1 MTSRFQIVLCDFV
14 TGRLEGGH
22 QEDYLVAL
30 EEALSGRGCEV
41 IAPFR
46 RSQSKPRPPTGR
58 LGRYFLTYRL
68 IAERMRASQPSLL
81 VFHSPDL
88 RDILSYAA
96 AAALMGPKPS
106 LGVFVM
112 RRDAVGMAGPGV
124 SARILEWTVRT
135 LARAGRI
142 FMVFDSVAARRHWAP
157 GNDAAPVVT
166 IPLRRSNTMPSRD
179 VAGRSPCIGLL
190 GAFRLEKG
198 ARHYDRII
206 GLSRQAF
213 PELTIRCQLPSDC
226 SNSAEGALAEALR
239 SRWAGDE
246 NVVFH
251 TGHLSNDAFANLI
264 HAVDVLVLP
273 YDAESYGVGTSGVMF
288 ESHAAGNVVVSTR
301 IQWGLEHFG
310 DDPAMVWLD
319 DLTDQGLMAGIEEGV
334 RRARSRPPLANTP
347 GSDPFGQSWLEAL
360 DAAARAA
367 LRRADAGAR

>member
-1 MTSRFQIVLCDFV
+1 MRSEFQIVICDFV

-30 EEALSGRGCEV
+30 EEAFSGRGCEV

-46 RSQSKPRPPTGR
+46 RSQGKPQPPTGR
-58 LGRYFLTYRL
+58 LARYFLTYRL
-68 IAERMRASQPSLL
+68 LAERLRASRPSLL

-96 AAALMGPKPS
+96 AVALVGPTSS

-112 RRDAVGMAGPGV
+112 RRDAAGMAGPGV
-124 SARILEWTVRT
+124 SARILDWTVSA
-135 LARAGRI
+135 LARAQRI
-142 FMVFDSVAARRHWAP
+142 FMVFDSAAARRLWEPKNDNAP
-157 GNDAAPVVT
+157 LVT
-166 IPLRRSNTMPSRD
+166 IPIRRPSIAASKRNAD
-179 VAGRSPCIGLL
+179 CSPCIGLL
-190 GAFRLEKG
+190 GDFRVEKG

-206 GLSRQAF
+206 CLARQRF
-213 PELTIRCQLPSDC
+213 PELTIRCQLPSNR
-226 SNSAEGALAEALR
+226 SGSTEGTLAEALR
-239 SRWAGDE
+239 SRWAADR

-251 TGHLSNDAFANLI
+251 TGHLQNEAFANLI

-288 ESHAAGNVVVSTR
+288 ESHAAGNIVVSTR
-301 IQWGLEHFG
+301 IQWGLENFG

-319 DLTDQGLMAGIEEGV
+319 DLTDQALTAGLDEGL
-334 RRARSRPPLANTP
+334 RRARSRLAQTSTP
-347 GSDPFGQSWLEAL
+347 GSDPFRQSWLDAL

-367 LRRADAGAR
+367 LRRADARRR